1 MRQWSYETRDISNHT
16 NSYLTPRLMFLFA
29 DEVVQK
35 AKSFP
40 VVFGHATAAR
50 RWLYLGLSSDWSGAG
65 RVCRKLGR
73 FVNLTASSHFV
84 TLPVCRDHGVVNWL
98 HVVLQTD
105 VLSFGLLCLS
115 LPLILSQVLYYST
128 IGSLAPKSIWASF
141 PTHKC
146 LQLQHYNSS
155 GLGKKRAPRLG

>member
-1 MRQWSYETRDISNHT
+1 
-16 NSYLTPRLMFLFA
+16 MFLFA

-84 TLPVCRDHGVVNWL
+84 TFPVSRDHGMENLVGSPNVEDVSWI
-98 HVVLQTD
+98 VVL
-105 VLSFGLLCLS
+105 
-115 LPLILSQVLYYST
+115 
-128 IGSLAPKSIWASF
+128 APSPIY
-141 PTHKC
+141 
-146 LQLQHYNSS
+146 L
-155 GLGKKRAPRLG
+155 